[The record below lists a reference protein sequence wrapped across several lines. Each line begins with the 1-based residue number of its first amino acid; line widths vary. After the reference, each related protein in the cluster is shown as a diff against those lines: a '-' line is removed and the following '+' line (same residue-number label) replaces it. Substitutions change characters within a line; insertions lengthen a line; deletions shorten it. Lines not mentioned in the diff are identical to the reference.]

1 MRALEASSAR
11 ARVVRRESELD
22 GVDGLVVP
30 GGESTTMSK
39 LLVSFGLFDPLAGRR
54 GAEMR
59 VYGAGAGVIVLASA
73 IVDGRDDHLC
83 LGALDMVVRRNA
95 FGRQSD
101 SHGEDL
107 RVEGIAGGP
116 LRAVFIRAPWVESV
130 GPGVRVI
137 ARAGNRE
144 DGPIVAVRKGAVM
157 DTSFH
162 PEIGG
167 DHRFHALFV
176 NAVRGSGQCA

>member
-1 MRALEASSAR
+1 M
-11 ARVVRRESELD
+11 
-22 GVDGLVVP
+22 
-30 GGESTTMSK
+30 
-39 LLVSFGLFDPLAGRR
+39 
-54 GAEMR
+54 
-59 VYGAGAGVIVLASA
+59 IVLASA
-73 IVDGRDDHLC
+73 IVDGRDDQLC
-83 LGALDMVVRRNA
+83 FGALDMVVRRNA
-95 FGRQSD
+95 FGRQID
-101 SHGEDL
+101 SHEEDL

-137 ARAGNRE
+137 ARSGNRE

-157 DTSFH
+157 ATSFH

-176 NAVRGSGQCA
+176 DAVRGSGQCA